1 MKPNTYHLLGV
12 TMIFLLILT
21 GMEAVTAAPYWV
33 KPGVYI
39 EYIAERYDPYIQYLN
54 GKGYVSNISK
64 ATSVIFY
71 EYNGTVFRI
80 LTLNDTKIRFRVL
93 EISNNLATIGVR
105 IELNNVSILTLVK
118 KNTTPPKFWD
128 VGTSD
133 VIIEPPHDP
142 SIPEDMVWYKIFTK
156 RAVITGVYKLRLN
169 DSAVFDLNGKFYG
182 HTGLWYQAT
191 EDWNPS
197 LPFIV
202 EPGNVSYYIQKT
214 GSWKR
219 SFWTPYGTFGPPVGV
234 LNLESKGGT
243 IEVSIGRIFKIFERT
258 VSPNS
263 TSTVLFDPNSGIII
277 GHSPTEFTFPD
288 LQAIGVIFGFF
299 NDQRGAYLNQVKR
312 DYSTWSGLLLYG
324 TNAKFQKVQKI
335 TFSKVQTPL
344 SYTFWVSLVLL
355 GSIVAARGWGK
366 IK

>member
-1 MKPNTYHLLGV
+1 MKKAIPSMLV
-12 TMIFLLILT
+12 TMFILIGSFHSAL
-21 GMEAVTAAPYWV
+21 AAPYWV

-71 EYNGTVFRI
+71 ECNGTVFRI

-93 EISNNLATIGVR
+93 EISNNWATIGVR

-118 KNTTPPKFWD
+118 KNTTPPRLWD
-128 VGTSD
+128 VGTSE
-133 VIIEPPHDP
+133 VIIEPPHDQ
-142 SIPEDMVWYKIFTK
+142 SIPEDIVWYKIFTK
-156 RAVITGVYKLRLN
+156 RAVITGVYKLQLN

-191 EDWNPS
+191 EEWDPS

-202 EPGNVSYYIQKT
+202 EPGNVSYYIRKT

-234 LNLESKGGT
+234 LTLESEGGT
-243 IEVSIGRIFKIFERT
+243 IGVSIGGIFKMFERT

-263 TSTVLFDPNSGIII
+263 TSTVPVDPNSDIII
-277 GHSPTEFTFPD
+277 GHSPTDFTFPD
-288 LQAIGVIFGFF
+288 LQAIGVIFGLF

-324 TNAKFQKVQKI
+324 TNAEFQGVQEVP
-335 TFSKVQTPL
+335 FSKAGTPWEYAFYAALTLLGAAVVQTA
-344 SYTFWVSLVLL
+344 VRR
-355 GSIVAARGWGK
+355 RG
-366 IK
+366 